1 MIQSKNFIIS
11 AFIILTMTDQ
21 LLLIASIIFLIAA
34 AFFAIRLISI
44 ARKRISWILFSVA
57 FMLFAMVVL
66 IDLLRIY
73 DVAIRQFLCVKHCIV
88 FFIAALLLIGVL
100 AIGKMLRKLKK
111 AENKRYLS
119 EQRFKALFNNSTD
132 EMFVTDFEGNIVEVN
147 KAACS
152 VLGFVKT
159 ELMTMNIRD
168 FCSSA
173 YLMQLDKTIEQ
184 VKKEGSLSVES
195 EHITKDNNKLI
206 PVEIKCKVIS
216 ISGQDFILWIA
227 RDITGRKE
235 IEKRILG
242 AIIDTEER
250 ERERFAKD
258 LHDGLGPLL
267 STIKLY
273 ANELGSTSI
282 TKQDRNRYIQQM
294 NEMIDD
300 AINSTRSISN
310 NLTPH
315 VISKYG
321 LVKAVNSFIKKINT
335 IHKINIDFKTVNADG
350 KYDRTIELVFFRV
363 ITELVNNTIKHANA
377 TEIHIVLEVIN
388 EKLILS
394 FRDNG
399 CGFDPE
405 EAIKRSPEGI
415 GLKNIKSRIESVNG
429 YINFYNHE
437 GKGTN
442 IKIKVNL
449 T

>member
-1 MIQSKNFIIS
+1 MITLLLLIFSII
-11 AFIILTMTDQ
+11 
-21 LLLIASIIFLIAA
+21 LLIAS
-34 AFFAIRLISI
+34 AFIAIRLISF
-44 ARKRISWILFSVA
+44 ARKKLSWILFSVA
-57 FMLFAMVVL
+57 FMLFALVL
-66 IDLLRIY
+66 VIDLFLGY
-73 DVAIRQFLCVKHCIV
+73 DIVGENALHLKHILI
-88 FFIAALLLIGVL
+88 FFIAVLLFVGVIS
-100 AIGKMLRKLKK
+100 IGKMLRKLKR

-132 EMFVTDFEGNIVEVN
+132 EMFVTDFEGNIVEAN
-147 KAACS
+147 KAAS
-152 VLGFVKT
+152 GRLGFVKT
-159 ELMTMNIRD
+159 ELATMNIRD
-168 FCSSA
+168 VCSSA
-173 YLMQLDKTIEQ
+173 YLMQLNKTIEN
-184 VKKEGSLSVES
+184 VKKEGSLSMES
-195 EHITKDNNKLI
+195 EQVTKNNNLV
-206 PVEIKCKVIS
+206 PVEIKCKLVS
-216 ISGQDFILWIA
+216 IAGHDFILWIA
-227 RDITGRKE
+227 HDISGRKE

-273 ANELGSTSI
+273 ANELDSTSI
-282 TKQDRNRYIQQM
+282 TKSDRNKYIQQM

-300 AINSTRSISN
+300 AINSARSISN

-321 LVKAVNSFIKKINT
+321 LVKAVNAFIKKINT
-335 IHKINIDFKTVNADG
+335 IHKIKISFKAVDADR

-363 ITELVNNTIKHANA
+363 ITELINNTIKHANA

-437 GKGTN
+437 GNGTN

-449 T
+449 S